1 MNTSP
6 TQDNLLL
13 IEDNPAD
20 ERLIREVLAATG
32 DNPFHFEWAK
42 NLSDGLERLNK
53 GGITAIIADL
63 FLLDSRGIET
73 VDKLLLAAP
82 RIPILVLSGV
92 DDQGIA
98 LQAVQHGAREYI
110 LKSHLDPY
118 WLPRALRNVIER
130 NAAEEV
136 LFNERERAKVT
147 LNSIGD
153 AVLCTDSS
161 GNVTYLNVVAEQMTG
176 WSLEEASGRP
186 ASEVFRIIDGVTRQP
201 ARNPL
206 DTAIEQNRTMGLTA
220 NCILIRRDGHES
232 AIEDSAAPIHDR
244 DGRGTGAVIVFHD
257 VSVARFRA
265 LQMAH
270 SAQHDFL
277 TDLPNRLLLSD
288 RLTHAIATARRY
300 HRQLAVL
307 FLDLDSFKRINDSL
321 GHAIGDKLLKAVGA
335 RLLAV
340 VRKSDTVSRQGGDE
354 FVIVLSSIERS
365 EDAAL
370 SATKLIAAIIRPY
383 SIDQHNLHVSG
394 SIGISIYP
402 TDGVEAEALIQNADN
417 AMYHAKDNGSNN
429 YLFFNEEMNVQAV
442 EHQSLETS
450 LRRALERHEFE
461 LHFQPKIVLK
471 SGEIT
476 GVEALI
482 RWRHPERGL
491 IPPGE
496 FIPIA
501 ESCGLIVQ
509 IGRWVL
515 LEACMQARAWRD
527 LGLRAVP
534 VAVNVSAVEFLAKD
548 FLSGVRT
555 VLIATGVEPR
565 NLELELTESVL
576 IIDAE
581 STIDTLHALK
591 AIGVQLAV
599 DDFGTGYSSFSY
611 LRRFPLDA
619 LKIDRSFVHDITSN
633 PDDAKI
639 VSAMIGIGKSLR
651 QRVIAEGVE
660 TLEQLDFLQSQ
671 GCGEGQG
678 YYFSR
683 PVVAEEFTELL
694 KSGIV
699 RTVVH

>member
-1 MNTSP
+1 M
-6 TQDNLLL
+6 
-13 IEDNPAD
+13 
-20 ERLIREVLAATG
+20 
-32 DNPFHFEWAK
+32 
-42 NLSDGLERLNK
+42 
-53 GGITAIIADL
+53 
-63 FLLDSRGIET
+63 
-73 VDKLLLAAP
+73 
-82 RIPILVLSGV
+82 
-92 DDQGIA
+92 
-98 LQAVQHGAREYI
+98 
-110 LKSHLDPY
+110 
-118 WLPRALRNVIER
+118 
-130 NAAEEV
+130 
-136 LFNERERAKVT
+136 
-147 LNSIGD
+147 
-153 AVLCTDSS
+153 
-161 GNVTYLNVVAEQMTG
+161 
-176 WSLEEASGRP
+176 
-186 ASEVFRIIDGVTRQP
+186 
-201 ARNPL
+201 
-206 DTAIEQNRTMGLTA
+206 
-220 NCILIRRDGHES
+220 
-232 AIEDSAAPIHDR
+232 
-244 DGRGTGAVIVFHD
+244 IVH
-257 VSVARFRA
+257 
-265 LQMAH
+265 
-270 SAQHDFL
+270 
-277 TDLPNRLLLSD
+277 
-288 RLTHAIATARRY
+288 
-300 HRQLAVL
+300 
-307 FLDLDSFKRINDSL
+307 
-321 GHAIGDKLLKAVGA
+321 
-335 RLLAV
+335 
-340 VRKSDTVSRQGGDE
+340 
-354 FVIVLSSIERS
+354 SSIERS

-461 LHFQPKIVLK
+461 LHFQPKIDLK

-548 FLSGVRT
+548 FLSGVRA
-555 VLIATGVEPR
+555 VLIATGIEPR
-565 NLELELTESVL
+565 NLELELTESVF

-694 KSGIV
+694 KSGIG